1 MAAPAALRNSCWQ
14 RVILGWVLGVILL
27 WASRVWSTREKLIG
41 TFLVPG
47 GLSALLYLLV
57 LGSRTCTSSSGT
69 GHATVEQCTSQ
80 PVPNLILI
88 PLLIAFVIAGI
99 ATPIFLARRAT
110 ATRAH
115 D

>member
-1 MAAPAALRNSCWQ
+1 MICWHNS
-14 RVILGWVLGVILL
+14 VLVSKARSLQQPQDG
-27 WASRVWSTREKLIG
+27 S
-41 TFLVPG
+41 FLVPG